1 MPDGNLNPLPFR
13 TDGAAFR
20 TIFTTEARYDAGT
33 AGFDHACAPGE
44 DGGYAVHFDGRGSI
58 PSLIVNGDGE
68 VQIHG
73 LAAIEA
79 FLDAVM
85 DAASRARRMVGA

>member
-20 TIFTTEARYDAGT
+20 TLLDTAHRYDAGVCGYDQP
-33 AGFDHACAPGE
+33 AQPGE
-44 DGGYAVHFDGRGSI
+44 PDHLAVHFDGRGSI
-58 PSLIVNGDGE
+58 PSLIINGDGE